1 MHMQATIY
9 KGRRWSTAEAYLR
22 PNSHRSNLDI
32 ATEAHVTKVS
42 LQLYSTLYKYSR
54 CKKR

>member
-9 KGRRWSTAEAYLR
+9 KGHRWSTAEAYLR

-42 LQLYSTLYKYSR
+42 LQIYYTLD
-54 CKKR
+54 